1 MNQDDR
7 VKIVP
12 LGDAALLVLYG
23 DEIELA
29 TNQRVHALDAR
40 LRAKAISGVI
50 EMVPAY
56 ASLVVHYDPLRL
68 TYAEVMDWVRAE
80 MPVWKQGLLERPR
93 RVEVPV
99 RYGGEEGPDLEFVAA
114 YHRVSTE
121 EIVRRHTSRDYT
133 VFMMGFTPG
142 FPYMG
147 KLEEGIA
154 TPRLETPRTRV
165 PAGSVGI
172 AGAQTGIYPIE
183 FAGRVEADRADVA
196 AVVRPGGG
204 RAIPFFAGGQRALRR
219 GGAGCLR
226 CWKLADW
233 RRCRMRGGLDGGGTG
248 CQPRG
253 RWMRLLSG
261 PRTYWL
267 AMKKM
272 RRRWRWE
279 QATWC

>member
-1 MNQDDR
+1 MNQDDNA
-7 VKIVP
+7 KIVP

-29 TNQRVHALDAR
+29 INQRVHALDAR
-40 LRAKAISGVI
+40 LRMKAISGVI

-68 TYAEVMDWVRAE
+68 TCAQATDWVREE
-80 MPVWKQGLLERPR
+80 MLKVEAGTVRRPR

-99 RYGGEEGPDLEFVAA
+99 RYGGEAGPDLEFVAA
-114 YHRVSTE
+114 YHQVSAE

-142 FPYMG
+142 FPYLG

-165 PAGSVGI
+165 RCGI
-172 AGAQTGIYPIE
+172 GGDRGGADRHLSDRV
-183 FAGRVEADRADVA
+183 AGRVEADRPDIA

-204 RAIPFFAGGQRALRR
+204 GAVPVFAR
-219 GGAGCLR
+219 G
-226 CWKLADW
+226 
-233 RRCRMRGGLDGGGTG
+233 
-248 CQPRG
+248 
-253 RWMRLLSG
+253 
-261 PRTYWL
+261 
-267 AMKKM
+267 
-272 RRRWRWE
+272 
-279 QATWC
+279 